1 MGVSRVFWDTNV
13 FIYLLEAPD
22 KLGPVARALR
32 ESMMTR
38 GDQLITSA
46 MTLGE
51 ILVKPRQ
58 LGDLALCRKYEEA
71 LKATA
76 VIVPFDIEAAKRY
89 SEIRQNRGIKA
100 PDAIQLSCAA
110 AAKVD
115 LFITNDNRLQT
126 LHIPGIQFIVPIDR
140 VPL

>member
-1 MGVSRVFWDTNV
+1 VSRVFWDTNV
-13 FIYLLEAPD
+13 FIYFLEAQE

-32 ESMMTR
+32 ETMLKR
-38 GDQLITSA
+38 GDHLITSS

-58 LGDLALCRKYEEA
+58 LGDLALCQKYESA
-71 LKATA
+71 LKSTST
-76 VIVPFDIEAAKRY
+76 IVPFDVEAAKHY
-89 SEIRQNRGIKA
+89 ALLRQHRGLKA

-115 LFITNDNRLQT
+115 LFITNDNRLHS
-126 LHIPGIQFIVPIDR
+126 LHVPGIQFIVPIDR

>member
-1 MGVSRVFWDTNV
+1 MSRVFWDTNV
-13 FIYLLEAPD
+13 FIYFLEAHD
-22 KLGPVARALR
+22 TLGPVTRAVR
-32 ESMMTR
+32 ERMMKR
-38 GDQLITSA
+38 DDRLITSS

-51 ILVKPRQ
+51 ILVKPLQQGNRE
-58 LGDLALCRKYEEA
+58 LCQRYENA

-76 VIVPFDIEAAKRY
+76 TILSFDIEAAKRY
-89 SEIRQNRGIKA
+89 SELRQHRGLKA

-115 LFITNDNRLQT
+115 LFITNDNRLQS
-126 LHIPGIQFIVPIDR
+126 LHVPGIQFIVPIDR

>member
-13 FIYLLEAPD
+13 FIYFFEAQD
-22 KLGPVARALR
+22 KLGPVARGLR
-32 ESMMTR
+32 ETMIKR
-38 GDQLITSA
+38 GDQLVTSA

-58 LGDLALCRKYEEA
+58 QGDLTLCRKIEET
-71 LKATA
+71 LKAIS
-76 VIVPFDIEAAKRY
+76 VVMSFDIEAARHY
-89 SEIRQNRGIKA
+89 SELRQHRSLKA
-100 PDAIQLSCAA
+100 PDAVQLACAA

-115 LFITNDNRLQT
+115 LFITNDNRLQS
-126 LHIPGIQFIVPIDR
+126 LHVPGIQFIVPIDR

>member
-1 MGVSRVFWDTNV
+1 MSRVFWDTNI
-13 FIYLLEAPD
+13 FIYFFEAQD
-22 KLGPVARALR
+22 KFGPIARALR
-32 ESMMTR
+32 ESMMKR
-38 GDQLITSA
+38 DDQLITSS

-58 LGDLALCRKYEEA
+58 QGNLGLCQRYESI
-71 LKATA
+71 LRVTAT
-76 VIVPFDIEAAKRY
+76 ILSFDIEAARHY
-89 SEIRQNRGIKA
+89 ADLRQHRGLKA

-115 LFITNDNRLQT
+115 LFITNDNRLHA
-126 LHIPGIQFIVPIDR
+126 LHVRGIQFIVPIDR

>member
-1 MGVSRVFWDTNV
+1 MSRVFWDTNL
-13 FIYLLEAPD
+13 FIYFFEGHEQF
-22 KLGPVARALR
+22 GPETRKLR
-32 ESMMTR
+32 ERMLNR
-38 GDQLITSA
+38 DDALITSA

-58 LGDLALCRKYEEA
+58 HGDEARCQKYENV
-71 LKATA
+71 LKA
-76 VIVPFDIEAAKRY
+76 VSMIVPFDIEAARHY
-89 SEIRQNRGIKA
+89 SSLRQHRGLKA

-115 LFITNDNRLQT
+115 LFITNDNRLHA
-126 LHIPGIQFIVPIDR
+126 LHVPGIQFIVPIDR